1 MNKKEILNELLNILK
16 KYLKINIIFGENY
29 EEDRLLFRG
38 ILNKCL
44 TLKGID
50 KNFYILQ
57 DKLLKIELNE
67 KTIISAKNLS
77 KNTAYKI
84 CTLVVFM
91 ILKVHK
97 KNGHIGQDLFM

>member
-38 ILNKCL
+38 ILNQCL

-57 DKLLKIELNE
+57 DKLLKIVLFSEDV
-67 KTIISAKNLS
+67 KQIINDIIK
-77 KNTAYKI
+77 
-84 CTLVVFM
+84 
-91 ILKVHK
+91 
-97 KNGHIGQDLFM
+97 